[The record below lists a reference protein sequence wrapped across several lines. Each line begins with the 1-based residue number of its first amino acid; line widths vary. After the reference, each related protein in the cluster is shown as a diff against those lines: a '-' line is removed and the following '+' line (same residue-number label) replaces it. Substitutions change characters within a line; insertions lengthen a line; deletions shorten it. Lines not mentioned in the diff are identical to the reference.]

1 MSPVAGP
8 AEIVTEDLS
17 HMDIDRQLPLNGHG
31 SLQKAHGLLG
41 DQSSLSTFASGSS
54 GDLSG
59 NSDRRSGLTKPA
71 QQLVNMSTDSAQL
84 LQQHHSQKQFHFSR
98 FVPIVPIE
106 GSAPV
111 NSLPVNH
118 QYPTPPASAMPPLS
132 TGSYSDFQT
141 SRYPSHEA
149 RVASRHGPLVFREH
163 SSTSRTTPGRIAG
176 GHNSYQSPLQS
187 PSSGSLP
194 HATGYVPNRIP
205 SWNRS
210 PPASGS
216 TENYSMSQFYPDR
229 R

>member
-1 MSPVAGP
+1 MS
-8 AEIVTEDLS
+8 
-17 HMDIDRQLPLNGHG
+17 N
-31 SLQKAHGLLG
+31 
-41 DQSSLSTFASGSS
+41 
-54 GDLSG
+54 
-59 NSDRRSGLTKPA
+59 
-71 QQLVNMSTDSAQL
+71 DSAQL

-98 FVPIVPIE
+98 FVPNE
-106 GSAPV
+106 KSAPV

-118 QYPTPPASAMPPLS
+118 QYPTPPASSMPPLP
-132 TGSYSDFQT
+132 TGSYSNFQA
-141 SRYPSHEA
+141 SHYPNHEA

-194 HATGYVPNRIP
+194 HTTEYVHNRIP

-216 TENYSMSQFYPDR
+216 TENYSVSQFYPDR